1 MKKKIIGWLIVI
13 VIAAGLLFWLG
24 HSIKM
29 KLNGGNLVSLSLKN
43 NPNIDRTPIEI
54 SDIRR
59 IGQWEFLSISTEEIV
74 DSVKKGILFND
85 RLICIYRGKLSLG
98 INMEQFNASWFRT
111 SGTDSIA
118 LTLPPVT
125 LLDRNFINEAE
136 TNVFYESGK
145 WSEKEKNELYQKA
158 QKSMMQRALSPENKS
173 MAEKQAR
180 VQMTQMMQSFGFS
193 HVEIS
198 FRK

>member
-1 MKKKIIGWLIVI
+1 MKRKIIGWLIGI

-24 HSIKM
+24 HSIKV
-29 KLNGGNLVSLSLKN
+29 KLDGKSLVSLSVKN

-54 SDIRR
+54 SDIRS
-59 IGQWEFLSISTEEIV
+59 IGQWEFLSIRTEELV
-74 DSVKKGILFND
+74 DSVKKGIFFDD
-85 RLICIYRGKLSLG
+85 RLICIYKGTLSLG
-98 INMEQFNASWFRT
+98 INMEQFNASWFHT
-111 SGTDSIA
+111 TGTDSIA

-145 WSEKEKNELYQKA
+145 WSEKEKDELYQKA
-158 QKSMMQRALSPENKS
+158 QQSMMRRALSPENRS

-180 VQMTQMMQSFGFS
+180 IQITQQMQSFGFK

>member
-1 MKKKIIGWLIVI
+1 MKRKIIGWLIGI

-24 HSIKM
+24 HSIKV
-29 KLNGGNLVSLSLKN
+29 KLDGKSLVSLSVKN

-54 SDIRR
+54 SDIRS
-59 IGQWEFLSISTEEIV
+59 IGQWEFLSIRTEELV
-74 DSVKKGILFND
+74 DSVKKGIFFDD
-85 RLICIYRGKLSLG
+85 RLICIYKGTLSLG
-98 INMEQFNASWFRT
+98 INMEQFDASWFRT
-111 SGTDSIA
+111 TGTDSIA

-145 WSEKEKNELYQKA
+145 WSEKEKDELYQKA
-158 QKSMMQRALSPENKS
+158 QQSMMRRALSPENRS

-180 VQMTQMMQSFGFS
+180 IQITQQMQSFGFK

>member
-1 MKKKIIGWLIVI
+1 MKRKIIGWLIGI

-24 HSIKM
+24 HSIKV
-29 KLNGGNLVSLSLKN
+29 KLDGKSLVSLSVKN

-54 SDIRR
+54 SDIRS
-59 IGQWEFLSISTEEIV
+59 IGQWEFLSIQTEELV
-74 DSVKKGILFND
+74 DSVKKGIFFDD
-85 RLICIYRGKLSLG
+85 RLICIYKGTLSLG
-98 INMEQFNASWFRT
+98 INMEQFDASWFRT
-111 SGTDSIA
+111 TGTDSIA

-145 WSEKEKNELYQKA
+145 WSEKEKDELYQKA
-158 QKSMMQRALSPENKS
+158 QQSMMRRALSPENRS

-180 VQMTQMMQSFGFS
+180 IQITQQMQSFGFK

>member
-1 MKKKIIGWLIVI
+1 MKRKIIGWLIGI
-13 VIAAGLLFWLG
+13 VVAAGLLFWLG
-24 HSIKM
+24 YSIKV
-29 KLNGGNLVSLSLKN
+29 KLDGKSLVSLSVKS
-43 NPNIDRTPIEI
+43 NPDMDRTPIEI

-59 IGQWEFLSISTEEIV
+59 IGQWEFLSIRTEELV
-74 DSVKKGILFND
+74 DSVKKGIFFDN

-98 INMEQFNASWFRT
+98 INMEQFDASWFRT

-145 WSEKEKNELYQKA
+145 WSEKEKDEMYQKA
-158 QKSMMQRALSPENKS
+158 QKSMMRRALSPENKS

-180 VQMTQMMQSFGFS
+180 VQMTQLMQSFGFG

>member
-1 MKKKIIGWLIVI
+1 MKRKIIGWLIGI

-29 KLNGGNLVSLSLKN
+29 KLDGKSLVSLSVKN

-54 SDIRR
+54 SDIRS
-59 IGQWEFLSISTEEIV
+59 IGQWEFLSIRTEELV
-74 DSVKKGILFND
+74 DSVKKGIFFDD
-85 RLICIYRGKLSLG
+85 RLICIYKGKLSLG
-98 INMEQFNASWFRT
+98 INMEQFDASWFRT
-111 SGTDSIA
+111 TGTDSIA

-145 WSEKEKNELYQKA
+145 WSEKEKDELYQKA
-158 QKSMMQRALSPENKS
+158 QQSMMRRALSPENRS

-180 VQMTQMMQSFGFS
+180 VQMRQLMQSLGFK